1 MEVRQIGSLMYQLW
15 EYKLLQSFCR
25 AIWRNFYEEFMLM
38 YGRNQHNIVKQLSS
52 DLKKKQLT
60 NRCIDPLNLC
70 FIISSI

>member
-1 MEVRQIGSLMYQLW
+1 MEVRQIGSLMYQQW

-52 DLKKKQLT
+52 DLKK
-60 NRCIDPLNLC
+60 
-70 FIISSI
+70 SS